1 MKAIAQAGN
10 SYKNDDLYAT
20 DRDFCEVFKAEMT
33 GLYSLSL
40 LLTGSRVSAE
50 QCFVAGLKD
59 SVATH
64 GVFKAQAHAWSR
76 RSIIKNAIQMVR
88 PSANAIGDTPKA
100 DPQVLKRA
108 LELHFSVAAIMGLEP
123 FDRFVFVMSILE
135 GYTLQ
140 DCATL
145 LNSTRQDVSTACAR
159 ALYQL
164 TSNQA
169 SAVPAV
175 RLEPAALDAQ
185 DSSRVSGAA

>member
-1 MKAIAQAGN
+1 MKPIEQPRN
-10 SYKNDDLYAT
+10 SYKTEDIYAT
-20 DRDFCEVFKAEMT
+20 DRDFCEIFKAEMT

-64 GVFKAQAHAWSR
+64 GVFKAQAQSWSR

-88 PSANAIGDTPKA
+88 PSANAMGEAPKA
-100 DPQVLKRA
+100 DPDVLKRA
-108 LELHFSVAAIMGLEP
+108 PELHFSVAAIMGLEP
-123 FDRFVFVMSILE
+123 FDRFVFVMSVLE
-135 GYTLQ
+135 GYSAQ

-145 LNSTRQDVSTACAR
+145 LSSTRLDVSTACTR

-164 TSNQA
+164 TNNQV
-169 SAVPAV
+169 SAVPAGA
-175 RLEPAALDAQ
+175 LEPGVLDAQ
-185 DSSRVSGAA
+185 NSLKLTGAA